1 MTDSLCCEWN
11 LVKEGVVITK
21 NNISRY
27 LAYKRDNNELLLFI
41 LRGLAN
47 ETATYMR
54 NRCPFRLP
62 TSYLALCL
70 ALRSKVH

>member
-1 MTDSLCCEWN
+1 MSTLR
-11 LVKEGVVITK
+11 T
-21 NNISRY
+21 NISRY

-54 NRCPFRLP
+54 NRCLIRLSVIP
-62 TSYLALCL
+62 TLYQALCL
-70 ALRSKVH
+70 ALRSKVHW